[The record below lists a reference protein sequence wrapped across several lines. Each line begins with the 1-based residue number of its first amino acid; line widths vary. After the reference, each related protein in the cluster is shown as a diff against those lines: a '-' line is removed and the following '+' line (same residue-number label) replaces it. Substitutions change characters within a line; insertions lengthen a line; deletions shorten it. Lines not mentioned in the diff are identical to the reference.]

1 MMLDMQRLEIWALGR
16 AQQIICREGARV
28 IDAAQWLDIKRTKA
42 SRYELR
48 SVIAASLVE
57 ALQMHAEEV
66 YNITSFE

>member
-1 MMLDMQRLEIWALGR
+1 MMLDMQRVEIWALGR
-16 AQQIICREGARV
+16 AHEIMCREGARV
-28 IDAAQWLDIKRTKA
+28 IDAAQWLDQKRTKA

-66 YNITSFE
+66 